1 MLAMG
6 ADLQEAKRVCK
17 EDGKLFEDWI
27 KSSECPVGKTTAY
40 KLLSVY
46 GELGSKSSG
55 TELFRHG
62 LEVLSHI
69 TQTRD
74 EDIRQALL
82 EHIDSSFRP
91 YFGHQ
96 CPQG

>member
-1 MLAMG
+1 MALKPILRKGNFSGQPELSGQKDLVVNLTIKGQGVKSPATQLAE
-6 ADLQEAKRVCK
+6 Q
-17 EDGKLFEDWI
+17 
-27 KSSECPVGKTTAY
+27 
-40 KLLSVY
+40 
-46 GELGSKSSG
+46 LGPKSSG

-82 EHIDSSFRP
+82 EHIDSSVRP
-91 YFGHQ
+91 YFCHQ
-96 CPQG
+96 SPQG